1 MSKLAL
7 KSKPVKKQIKIGD
20 IELKGNVYIPPMAG
34 FTDLPYRILCRE
46 FDEDVLMSTEMLS
59 SKAMLY
65 SDQYKNPEEPN
76 KMDIPEGE
84 SLTGIQLFGHE
95 PEVMSEAARMAT
107 DAGARF
113 IDINMGCPVAKIVN
127 GMDGAALMKYPDLAF
142 NIVKA
147 VKSSTKL
154 PVTVK
159 TRLGWD
165 YDNLN
170 ARDLALMF
178 QDLGISALTLH
189 GRTRSQKYEG
199 NAKWDLIAEAI
210 EGLEIPVFANGDV
223 KTIEDVKNILE
234 TTGADGVAIAR
245 GTMGKPWFSKQVN
258 HYIDTGEIL
267 PEPDALAKL
276 DLSLKHCRLM
286 IEYRGVEAGTRE
298 IRKHIVKYV
307 HGIPGSSKLRAK
319 LSHLNSYEEAEE
331 MIFELMDNLK
341 KESESS

>member
-1 MSKLAL
+1 METKT
-7 KSKPVKKQIKIGD
+7 KPAKKQIKIGD

-59 SKAMLY
+59 SKAMIF
-65 SDQYKNPEEPN
+65 SDQYKDAKEPN

-95 PEVMSEAARMAT
+95 PEVMSEAAKIAT

-127 GMDGAALMKYPDLAF
+127 GMDGAALMKYPELAF

-147 VKSSTKL
+147 VKSATNL

-170 ARDLALMF
+170 AKDLANMF

-199 NAKWDLIAEAI
+199 SAE
-210 EGLEIPVFANGDV
+210 
-223 KTIEDVKNILE
+223 
-234 TTGADGVAIAR
+234 
-245 GTMGKPWFSKQVN
+245 MGINSR
-258 HYIDTGEIL
+258 
-267 PEPDALAKL
+267 
-276 DLSLKHCRLM
+276 S
-286 IEYRGVEAGTRE
+286 YRRF
-298 IRKHIVKYV
+298 RN
-307 HGIPGSSKLRAK
+307 PGFR
-319 LSHLNSYEEAEE
+319 
-331 MIFELMDNLK
+331 
-341 KESESS
+341 